1 MILHPKFIQDHFD
14 NAKTGYFSQGSRV
27 LLSKDITKKILY
39 KEIEWNKLY
48 EEDKIDTLPLNTLKE
63 YLQKNNL
70 YLYGK
75 KDEIVRRICEHFER
89 VD

>member
-1 MILHPKFIQDHFD
+1 
-14 NAKTGYFSQGSRV
+14 
-27 LLSKDITKKILY
+27 
-39 KEIEWNKLY
+39 KEIDWQKLY

-75 KDEIVRRICEHFER
+75 KEEIVRRINEHFER
-89 VD
+89 ID